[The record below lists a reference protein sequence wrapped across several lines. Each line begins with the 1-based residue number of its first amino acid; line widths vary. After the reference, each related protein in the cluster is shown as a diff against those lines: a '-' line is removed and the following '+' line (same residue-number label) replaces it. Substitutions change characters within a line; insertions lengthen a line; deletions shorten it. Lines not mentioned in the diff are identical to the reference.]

1 MHYDLYRIKNNKE
14 LDHLG
19 IFKEEVNSIKIIEW
33 PEIIKTNITNRLEL
47 RLNYSEKENERE
59 FGLVGY
65 GKWKDFKI
73 NEL

>member
-33 PEIIKTNITNRLEL
+33 PEIIKANIANRLEL
-47 RLNYSEKENERE
+47 RLNYSEKRTKEN
-59 FGLVGY
+59 LVLWDMEN
-65 GKWKDFKI
+65 GKILK
-73 NEL
+73 